1 MSRSLRPPPRKD
13 KTAIPPHLVSP
24 LLYGRETPLRHASL
38 APDPVTSI
46 RRRRG
51 SEMGD
56 VTYLLPTQPTL
67 PFSPV
72 PLASSR
78 PPSLGKRRRRSTV
91 GCAALFLRSIHLRR
105 NIESQEFIHA
115 AVASQSPPWTY
126 SCAGFMSSSRIPLL
140 HTMTRSETAPADLAP
155 AMKKTLVTLL

>member
-1 MSRSLRPPPRKD
+1 
-13 KTAIPPHLVSP
+13 
-24 LLYGRETPLRHASL
+24 
-38 APDPVTSI
+38 
-46 RRRRG
+46 
-51 SEMGD
+51 MGD

-115 AVASQSPPWTY
+115 AVAVAAAAAAAMAAAVVPPASQLPGARQTDRGW
-126 SCAGFMSSSRIPLL
+126 R
-140 HTMTRSETAPADLAP
+140 
-155 AMKKTLVTLL
+155 